1 MISVFVT
8 ADSVSIVLF
17 PPLCSASQLLSGV
30 LSMRV
35 WQGDRRGEG
44 GREREHK
51 HVSIYTNAF
60 YNHKILWVRFIN
72 NILYNRAKCI

>member
-17 PPLCSASQLLSGV
+17 PHFVLHHNSYQVYSLCVYG
-30 LSMRV
+30 RETE
-35 WQGDRRGEG
+35 GE
-44 GREREHK
+44 RERESEHK
-51 HVSIYTNAF
+51 HMSIYTNAF
-60 YNHKILWVRFIN
+60 YIHKILWVRFIN